1 LNRLKNAGKN
11 NENLMKY
18 SINAIKA
25 RATIGEIT
33 NTLTELYG
41 EYNTTIFS
49 INNIYKSNF
58 SKNMILKS
66 YLRKFLNYL

>member
-1 LNRLKNAGKN
+1 MNRLKNAGKN